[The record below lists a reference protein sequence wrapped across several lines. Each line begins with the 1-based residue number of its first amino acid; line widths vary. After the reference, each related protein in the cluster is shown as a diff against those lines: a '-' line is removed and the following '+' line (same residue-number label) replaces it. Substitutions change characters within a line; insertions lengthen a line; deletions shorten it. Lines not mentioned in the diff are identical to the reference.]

1 MRPQSTRGQ
10 GGVRWVS
17 GALVKTP
24 LGILESPVAV
34 AWAAAL
40 AQSLMTASW
49 EHSHTLVGSKE
60 VAQILGS

>member
-1 MRPQSTRGQ
+1 M
-10 GGVRWVS
+10 S

-40 AQSLMTASW
+40 AQPLMTASW
-49 EHSHTLVGSKE
+49 ERSHTLVGSKE